1 LLLVIGY
8 WLLYIVTEDFFKIH
22 YSLYWLDETN
32 QQLMTRYQQPV
43 KNSLLNSAFVLL
55 PSPKESGGLAFNK
68 TATMPTVRKIINDPV
83 YGFITIDHPL
93 ILQIISHPV
102 YQRLRNIH
110 QMAFAHLVYP
120 GAVHSRLHHSLGAY
134 HLMCTALSEL
144 KSKAIDISAEEELG
158 AKVAILLHD
167 VGHGPFSHALEN
179 ELVNNVSHEVISLL
193 LMEKLNIEFGG
204 QLQTAIEI
212 FTNKHP
218 KKFLHQLV
226 SGQLDV
232 DRLDYLNRDSFFTGV
247 AEGVIG
253 YDRILKM
260 LTVTDGNLVVEE
272 KAIYSI
278 EKFLVSRRLMYWQ
291 VYLHKTV
298 LGAEM
303 MLVKII
309 RRAKEL
315 IAAGKAVAAATDE
328 LSFFLSTGFPA
339 QNPDANFSIK
349 QHLDMFCRLDD
360 HDVMATIKNWSNHS
374 DKILATLCRSI
385 VERNLL
391 KVKLQ
396 AHPFDESLVREKR
409 KEAGDKLGL
418 SENDSA
424 YFVFTGEASN
434 TTYNPGDER
443 INILYKDGTI
453 KDISK
458 VDNALIQ
465 HNLSGTVKKYYIC
478 YLR

>member
-1 LLLVIGY
+1 MI
-8 WLLYIVTEDFFKIH
+8 
-22 YSLYWLDETN
+22 
-32 QQLMTRYQQPV
+32 
-43 KNSLLNSAFVLL
+43 SA
-55 PSPKESGGLAFNK
+55 
-68 TATMPTVRKIINDPV
+68 RKIINDPV

-93 ILQIISHPV
+93 ILQIISHRY

-134 HLMCTALSEL
+134 HLMCIALSEL
-144 KSKAIDISAEEELG
+144 KSKGIAITAEEELG
-158 AKVAILLHD
+158 AKLAILLHD
-167 VGHGPFSHALEN
+167 IGHGPFSHALEN
-179 ELVNNVSHEVISLL
+179 ELVKDINHEAISIL
-193 LMEKLNIEFGG
+193 LMQKLNDEFNG

-232 DRLDYLNRDSFFTGV
+232 DRMDYLNRDSFFTGV

-260 LTVTDGNLVVEE
+260 LTVKDGNLVVEE

-298 LGAEM
+298 LSAEM

-315 IAAGKAVAAATDE
+315 IGDGQKAIAATDE
-328 LSFFLSTGFPA
+328 LNFFL
-339 QNPDANFSIK
+339 QNSNNNSPVE
-349 QHLDMFCRLDD
+349 QHLETFSRLDD
-360 HDVMATIKNWSNHS
+360 HDVMTTIKNWSNHS
-374 DKILATLCRSI
+374 DKILATLCRSL

-396 AHPFDESLVREKR
+396 AEPFDKAFVTEKR
-409 KEAGDKLGL
+409 KEACDKLNI
-418 SENDSA
+418 SEKESE
-424 YFVFTGEASN
+424 YFVFSGEACN
-434 TTYNPGDER
+434 TTYDPGDER
-443 INILYKDGTI
+443 INILFKDGTI

-465 HNLSGTVKKYYIC
+465 HNLKGTVKKYYIC
-478 YLR
+478 YFRSS